1 MLIKK
6 NYHWRNNLLLLTS
19 IIFLFIISPALYEG
33 GEPPLLSAIFFTI
46 LILSGI
52 YAADYK
58 SIIFRILLILGGLSI
73 GFVWL
78 DIITPNIN
86 IRLTQFIFITL
97 ILVFITGALITYV
110 ASSKVVNADILLSA
124 INGYLLIGIVGALML
139 TVIVQNNPQ
148 ALNIELTQGK
158 GIDQLIYFSFV
169 TLTTL
174 GYGDVLPVSNGAK
187 AVVMLLALSGPLYL
201 AILIALLVGKFQAQ
215 NQKN

>member
-1 MLIKK
+1 MHINK

-33 GEPPLLSAIFFTI
+33 EEPPLLSAIFFTV

-52 YAADYK
+52 YAAEYK
-58 SIIFRILLILGGLSI
+58 SIVFKILLGLGGITLGI
-73 GFVWL
+73 VWL
-78 DIITPNIN
+78 DIITPNVN
-86 IRLTQFIFITL
+86 LRFSQFIFISLTL
-97 ILVFITGALITYV
+97 IFITGALITHV
-110 ASSKVVNADILLSA
+110 ASSKNVNADILLSA
-124 INGYLLIGIVGALML
+124 INGYLLIGIVGALLL
-139 TVIVQNNPQ
+139 TVIVLYNPN
-148 ALNIELTQGK
+148 ALNIDLVPRK

-187 AVVMLLALSGPLYL
+187 AVVMLLSLSGPLYL

-215 NQKN
+215 NQK